1 MTPEEET
8 VLMIKGTIADMPA
21 EKQQKIK
28 AIADM
33 LRWIVA
39 ADADNALVAM
49 GLVGAE
55 LAAKQG
61 K

>member
-1 MTPEEET
+1 MTTEEET

-21 EKQQKIK
+21 DRQQKIK

-39 ADADNALVAM
+39 ADAEHALIAM

-55 LAAKQG
+55 LAAK
-61 K
+61 